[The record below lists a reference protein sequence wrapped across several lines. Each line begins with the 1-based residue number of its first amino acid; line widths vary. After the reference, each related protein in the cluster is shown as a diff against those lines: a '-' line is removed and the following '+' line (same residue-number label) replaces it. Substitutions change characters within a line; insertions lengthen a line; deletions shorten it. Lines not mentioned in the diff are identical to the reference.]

1 MRVGPPTRPLSRV
14 RCSNSWQT
22 IGIRPRMKKLFPN
35 NRTNIQRAGNRCVIT
50 HTHTHTWSIYI
61 DCMCVYIQTL
71 WWYRSNNNKR
81 RHWTCALL
89 VEGRATHQLYIHT
102 HHQQAQS
109 VGQTAG
115 VDDGYLYLKKKRKT
129 ATLRY
134 HDLQPFLDSSIAV
147 FSSSFS
153 TSFVS
158 FSKWQFSGV
167 YGYGHMD
174 VYKHFISSPVFFSF
188 GTPACEFA

>member
-1 MRVGPPTRPLSRV
+1 
-14 RCSNSWQT
+14 
-22 IGIRPRMKKLFPN
+22 MKKLFPN

-61 DCMCVYIQTL
+61 DWMCVCIQTL

-115 VDDGYLYLKKKRKT
+115 VDDGYLYLKKKREKPPHFDT
-129 ATLRY
+129 MIY
-134 HDLQPFLDSSIAV
+134 NPFLDSSIAV

-158 FSKWQFSGV
+158 FFLNGSSVV
-167 YGYGHMD
+167 YMD
-174 VYKHFISSPVFFSF
+174 MVTWMCINISFLPQYFFPSVHQH
-188 GTPACEFA
+188 ASLLSD